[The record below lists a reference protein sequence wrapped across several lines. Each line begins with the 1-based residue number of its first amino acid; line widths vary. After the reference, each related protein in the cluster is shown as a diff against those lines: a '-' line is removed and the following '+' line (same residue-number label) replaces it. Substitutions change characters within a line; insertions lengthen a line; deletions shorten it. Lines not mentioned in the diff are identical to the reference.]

1 MSMRTWFITGASS
14 GLGRGIASEELPRVL
29 VLGRGMVDAELSV
42 LQARMDEVGR
52 WREISDSSDFEE

>member
-1 MSMRTWFITGASS
+1 MHPAVWGELIRQAV
-14 GLGRGIASEELPRVL
+14 ASEELPRVL